1 MGTTICLWSVIKVI
15 KISYDENFKVTGIGD
30 ENAYETTEPFILL
43 DLTDEEFDQLLEIPF
58 KTLVVNI
65 ESKEI
70 VSVETLE
77 EPMEEIT
84 VKDLRRENEE
94 LKARLE
100 RLESL
105 LYR

>member
-1 MGTTICLWSVIKVI
+1 MIKV
-15 KISYDENFKVTGIGD
+15 SYDENFKVTGIGD

-43 DLTDEEFDQLLEIPF
+43 DLTDEEFDQLLEMPF
-58 KTLVVNI
+58 KTLVVNT
-65 ESKEI
+65 ESEEI
-70 VSVETLE
+70 ISVETLE

-84 VKDLRRENEE
+84 VEDLRRENEE

>member
-1 MGTTICLWSVIKVI
+1 MIKV
-15 KISYDENFKVTGIGD
+15 SYDENFKVTGIGD

-58 KTLVVNI
+58 KTLVVNS
-65 ESKEI
+65 ESEEI
-70 VSVETLE
+70 VLIETLE
-77 EPMEEIT
+77 EPMKETTIE
-84 VKDLRRENEE
+84 DLRQENEE

-100 RLESL
+100 KLESL